1 MSQIPLDLAAVE
13 TAKSVMRAQMRQAR
27 RNFIHEHPESDWQ
40 ACALAAELVAWL
52 GFTRPGVC
60 ALYHASGSEMDPRP
74 LAECLAQLGWH
85 LGLPWCEA
93 PDTAVVFRAWRP
105 GDRLAPDAAGIAAP
119 LASAPEI
126 APDLIICPVLAF
138 DEAGGRL
145 GQGGGYYDR
154 TLARLREGAKR
165 PVIVGL
171 AFSTQQ
177 VEAVPRVAHDQK
189 MDAILTEAGYRR
201 FL

>member
-1 MSQIPLDLAAVE
+1 MSLDLAAVE
-13 TAKSVMRAQMRQAR
+13 TAKSVMRVHMRQAR
-27 RNFIHEHPESDWQ
+27 RNFIREHPEADWE
-40 ACALAAELVAWL
+40 AGDRAADLVAWL

-74 LAECLAQLGWH
+74 LAEELAKLGWR
-85 LGLPWCEA
+85 LALPWCEA

-105 GDRLAPDAAGIAAP
+105 GDRLALDAAGIAAP

-126 APDLIICPVLAF
+126 APDLVICPVLAF
-138 DEAGGRL
+138 DSSGGRL

-154 TLARLREGAKR
+154 TLARLREGAKK
-165 PVIVGL
+165 PVVVGL

-177 VEAVPRVAHDQK
+177 VEAVPRLAHDQK
-189 MDAILTEAGYRR
+189 MDAILTETGYRR
-201 FL
+201 PS

>member
-1 MSQIPLDLAAVE
+1 MNQIPLDLAAVE

-27 RNFIHEHPESDWQ
+27 RAFIREHPEADWE
-40 ACALAAELVAWL
+40 AGDRAADLVAWL

-74 LAECLAQLGWH
+74 LAEGLVKLGWS
-85 LGLPWCEA
+85 LALPWCDA

-119 LASAPEI
+119 LASAAEI
-126 APDLIICPVLAF
+126 GPDVVICPVIAF
-138 DEAGGRL
+138 DAAGGRL

-154 TLARLREGAKR
+154 TLARLRAAAKK
-165 PVIVGL
+165 PAVVGL
-171 AFSTQQ
+171 AFSIQE
-177 VEAVPRVAHDQK
+177 VEAVPRLAHDQK
-189 MDAILTEAGYRR
+189 LDAILTETGYRR
-201 FL
+201 LS